1 MGGSK
6 VIGIRVIKTAIAGLA
21 AIYTAMYL
29 GLTPALSAGLLAIL
43 GVEVTRMR
51 GIRNV
56 ATRMMASVL
65 GLFFASLI
73 FTLLGFEIWALSI
86 FILIAFPILTR
97 LKLKEGIVTSSVIVF
112 HVFQKEEVSLAL
124 IGNEIMLLVTGLGW
138 ATIVNMLYMPREEHK
153 LKDLR
158 HRIEATF
165 SKIFQELAMTLQNPR
180 HMWNGEELLLADDL
194 IKQGQDRSST
204 YQENRLWRYEAYWH
218 TYFEM
223 RSQQLESIQQMLTLI
238 ALVYEKVP
246 QGLLLADVLLRLTEE
261 VKSDVYIGAVERELD
276 ELEERYREMPLPQT
290 REEFEVRAAVL
301 QLCHELERY
310 LSIAKRWK
318 KPMPRPASA

>member
-1 MGGSK
+1 M
-6 VIGIRVIKTAIAGLA
+6 IGIRVIKTAIAGLA

-29 GLTPALSAGLLAIL
+29 DLSPALSAGLLAIL

-56 ATRMMASVL
+56 AARMLASVL

-73 FTLLGFEIWALSI
+73 FTLFGFEIWSLSI

-112 HVFQKEEVSLAL
+112 HVFERQEVTMAL

-138 ATIVNMLYMPREEHK
+138 ATVVNMLYMPREDHK
-153 LKDLR
+153 LQKLR
-158 HRIEATF
+158 HEVEATF
-165 SKIFQELAMTLQNPR
+165 STIFHELALTLQNPR
-180 HMWNGEELLLADDL
+180 HVWNGEELLQAGDQ
-194 IKQGQDRSST
+194 IKAGLERASS
-204 YQENRLWRYEAYWH
+204 YQENVLWRYESYWR

-238 ALVYEKVP
+238 AFVYEKVP
-246 QGLLLADVLLRLTEE
+246 QGLLLADVLLHLTEE
-261 VKSDVYIGAVERELD
+261 VKSDVYEGTVERELD
-276 ELEERYREMPLPQT
+276 ELEERYRQMPLPQT

-310 LSIAKRWK
+310 LSVAKRWK
-318 KPMPRPASA
+318 KRKPR

>member
-1 MGGSK
+1 M
-6 VIGIRVIKTAIAGLA
+6 IGIRVIKTAIAGLA
-21 AIYTAMYL
+21 AIYTAIYL
-29 GLTPALSAGLLAIL
+29 GLTPALSAGLLAVL

-73 FTLLGFEIWALSI
+73 FTLFGFEIWALSI

-97 LKLKEGIVTSSVIVF
+97 LGLKEGIVTSSVIVF
-112 HVFQKEEVSLAL
+112 HVFERQEVTLSL

-138 ATIVNMLYMPREEHK
+138 ATVVNMLYMPREDHK
-153 LKDLR
+153 LKELR

-165 SKIFQELAMTLQNPR
+165 STIFNELALTLQNPR
-180 HMWNGEELLLADDL
+180 HVWAGEELLQADDL
-194 IKQGQDRSST
+194 IKQGLNRSST
-204 YQENRLWRYEAYWH
+204 YQENRLWRYEAYWR
-218 TYFEM
+218 TYFDM

-238 ALVYEKVP
+238 AFVYEKVP
-246 QGLLLADVLLRLTEE
+246 QGLLLADVLLKLTEE
-261 VKSDVYIGAVERELD
+261 VKSDVYVGDVERELD
-276 ELEERYREMPLPQT
+276 ELEERYRLMPLPQT

-301 QLCHELERY
+301 QLCHELERF
-310 LSIAKRWK
+310 LSVAKRWK
-318 KPMPRPASA
+318 KRKKSKTAVA